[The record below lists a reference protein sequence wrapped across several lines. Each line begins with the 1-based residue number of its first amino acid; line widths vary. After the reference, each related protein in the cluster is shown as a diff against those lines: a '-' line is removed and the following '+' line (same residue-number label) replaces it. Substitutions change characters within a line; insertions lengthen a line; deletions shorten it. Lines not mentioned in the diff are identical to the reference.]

1 MVIMLIVN
9 YVINTLPNEKTEK
22 FEDFDYFL
30 SEIDDRKER
39 MKVEKMKSKQNV
51 C

>member
-1 MVIMLIVN
+1 MLIVN
-9 YVINTLPNEKTEK
+9 LSTPYQMKRQKN
-22 FEDFDYFL
+22 EDFDYFL

-39 MKVEKMKSKQNV
+39 MKVEKMKSKQN